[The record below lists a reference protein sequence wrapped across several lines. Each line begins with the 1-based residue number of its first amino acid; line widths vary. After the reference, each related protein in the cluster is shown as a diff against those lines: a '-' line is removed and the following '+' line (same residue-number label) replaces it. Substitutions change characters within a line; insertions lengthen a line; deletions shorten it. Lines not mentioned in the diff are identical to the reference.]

1 MKSAKNKIIFIAMGG
16 LGNQLFQFANAF
28 ALAKE
33 YNLDLLAETKLASIS
48 NLKFKRKFRLK
59 VIISDIKIITF
70 ISQIK
75 ILVYFI
81 TGINFS
87 NSSFFFTKEIS
98 FNKYNKLK
106 VDEKIYENILFGY
119 WQTEK
124 YFSKYAKEIKNNIIL
139 PLDGSNQFNEFMSL
153 IKGTNSVA
161 ICVRIYEELP
171 NDKSI
176 VGGEEDLEF
185 YNKAFNLI
193 LKNVPNPTFFIFS
206 QKKYSIIKNFNLRGN
221 VIYILGEECDFDEIY
236 NLSLISNCKSHII
249 SNSSYY
255 WWGAWLSEKRNISK
269 TIYASSKFSNLD
281 AIPKRWNKI

>member
-28 ALAKE
+28 ALGKE

-59 VIISDIKIITF
+59 EIISDIKIISF

-75 ILVYFI
+75 IFVYFI

-87 NSSFFFTKEIS
+87 KNSFFFTKEIS

-106 VDEKIYENILFGY
+106 VDKKIYENILFGY

-124 YFSKYAKEIKNNIIL
+124 YFSKYTKEIENNIIL
-139 PLDGSNQFNEFMSL
+139 PLKGSSQFNEFMSL

-185 YNKAFNLI
+185 YNKAVDLI

-206 QKKYSIIKNFNLRGN
+206 QKKYSIIKNLNLRGN
-221 VIYILGEECDFDEIY
+221 VIYILGEESDFDEIY

-269 TIYASSKFSNLD
+269 NIYTSSKFSNLD
-281 AIPKRWNKI
+281 AIPDRWKKI

>member
-28 ALAKE
+28 ALGKE

-59 VIISDIKIITF
+59 EIISDIKIISF

-75 ILVYFI
+75 IFVYFI

-87 NSSFFFTKEIS
+87 KNSFFFTKEIS

-106 VDEKIYENILFGY
+106 VDKKIYENILFGY

-124 YFSKYAKEIKNNIIL
+124 YFSKYTKEIENNIIL
-139 PLDGSNQFNEFMSL
+139 PLKGSSQFNEFMSL

-185 YNKAFNLI
+185 YKKAVDLI

-206 QKKYSIIKNFNLRGN
+206 QKKYSIIKNLNLRGN
-221 VIYILGEECDFDEIY
+221 VIYILGEESDFDEIY

-269 TIYASSKFSNLD
+269 NIYTSSKFSNLD
-281 AIPKRWNKI
+281 AIPDRWKKI

>member
-1 MKSAKNKIIFIAMGG
+1 MKTENNSLVFIVMGG

-28 ALAKE
+28 ALGKE

-59 VIISDIKIITF
+59 EIISDIKIISF

-75 ILVYFI
+75 IFVYFI

-87 NSSFFFTKEIS
+87 KNSFFFTKEIS

-106 VDEKIYENILFGY
+106 VDKKIYENILFGY

-124 YFSKYAKEIKNNIIL
+124 YFSKYTKEIENNIIL
-139 PLDGSNQFNEFMSL
+139 PLKGSSQFNEFMSL

-185 YNKAFNLI
+185 YNKAVDLI

-206 QKKYSIIKNFNLRGN
+206 QKKYSIIKNLNLRGN
-221 VIYILGEECDFDEIY
+221 VIYILGEESDFDEIY

-269 TIYASSKFSNLD
+269 NIYTSSKFSNLD
-281 AIPKRWNKI
+281 AIPDRWKKI